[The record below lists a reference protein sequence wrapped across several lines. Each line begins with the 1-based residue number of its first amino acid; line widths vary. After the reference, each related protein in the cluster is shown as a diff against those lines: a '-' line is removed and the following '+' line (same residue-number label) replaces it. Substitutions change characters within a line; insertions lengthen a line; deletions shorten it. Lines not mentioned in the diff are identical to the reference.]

1 MLLLSIIIQVS
12 NVRES
17 PKLQLSLYLK
27 HKIKSSAIYITT
39 LLYIVDCFLYKNIIS
54 ISKRIKEAMN
64 ICKGGKKFNY
74 IRKRLH
80 SGC

>member
-27 HKIKSSAIYITT
+27 HKIKSSAIYNNVV
-39 LLYIVDCFLYKNIIS
+39 YIVDCFYKNIIS

-64 ICKGGKKFNY
+64 ICKGGKN
-74 IRKRLH
+74 LTT
-80 SGC
+80 